1 MPSQNKA
8 STFKLWYELYSAFI
22 LMTAFGSVII
32 SVAQLS
38 PELRKLLRW
47 KMSSITP
54 NVIKQCI
61 ARVGFK
67 PTKSKFFMCN
77 GNIN

>member
-1 MPSQNKA
+1 MHC
-8 STFKLWYELYSAFI
+8 I
-22 LMTAFGSVII
+22 LMTAFNYCFVMNF

-67 PTKSKFFMCN
+67 PTKSKFTHVKWN
-77 GNIN
+77 